1 VRSND
6 LHAFRELLG
15 SIYVLY
21 RADLSDAVA
30 DIWWR
35 ALKPYNLSDVKEA
48 LDAHTTNSELGQ
60 FCPKPADLIKFILA
74 KAKPTSQLCWHCQAD
89 LVLAGRTRLRMGD
102 VCNPCYKT
110 YLNGEWSIEG
120 KAA

>member
-1 VRSND
+1 MRSADMEAFKVYLAGVYSFYRTELSAVIVD
-6 LHAFRELLG
+6 L
-15 SIYVLY
+15 
-21 RADLSDAVA
+21 
-30 DIWWR
+30 WWR